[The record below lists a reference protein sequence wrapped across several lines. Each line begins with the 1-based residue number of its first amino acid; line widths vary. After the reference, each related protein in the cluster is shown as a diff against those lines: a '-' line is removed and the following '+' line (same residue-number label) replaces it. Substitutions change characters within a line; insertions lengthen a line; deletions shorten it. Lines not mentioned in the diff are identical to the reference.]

1 MSDVYVKYATLTA
14 CILYGYFFIIIGL
27 GQL

>member
-1 MSDVYVKYATLTA
+1 MSDVYVKYAALTA
-14 CILYGYFFIIIGL
+14 SIIYGLIFIIIGL